1 MQLKHILTASS
12 IVAMVASPALAENI
26 LRWTSQGDALT
37 LDPHSQNESPTI
49 AMNGQLY
56 ESLVTRDA
64 DLNLQPELAESWSVN
79 ADGWTFNL
87 LCSTQPKYHL
97 RSLAT
102 KLLVTRQSSWRGVR
116 LSMHIRP

>member
-12 IVAMVASPALAENI
+12 IVVMVASPALAENI

-64 DLNLQPELAESWSVN
+64 D
-79 ADGWTFNL
+79 
-87 LCSTQPKYHL
+87 
-97 RSLAT
+97 
-102 KLLVTRQSSWRGVR
+102 
-116 LSMHIRP
+116 